1 MPRWRVGVGSE
12 NPAKVEAVRE
22 ALSLIGLEAEIIPV
36 SVDPGV
42 SNQPFCAETFYGAR
56 NRALKALRLT
66 GADLS
71 VGIEGGLCVYQNK
84 LMGFAVVYAV
94 SREGRDN
101 FSFSPWFPLP
111 NRVARHV
118 ISGKE
123 LGDATD
129 VEFNVKG
136 SKAYDG
142 VIKYLTKYIN
152 RKDLYVQ
159 AVIIALYPFFNPSVA
174 D

>member
-1 MPRWRVGVGSE
+1 VGVGSE

-71 VGIEGGLCVYQNK
+71 VGIEGGLCVYQNR
-84 LMGFAVVYAV
+84 LMGFAVVLPYQG
-94 SREGRDN
+94 REGTT
-101 FSFSPWFPLP
+101 SPFRPGFPY
-111 NRVARHV
+111 R
-118 ISGKE
+118 IG
-123 LGDATD
+123 
-129 VEFNVKG
+129 
-136 SKAYDG
+136 
-142 VIKYLTKYIN
+142 
-152 RKDLYVQ
+152 
-159 AVIIALYPFFNPSVA
+159 
-174 D
+174 